1 MLKEIFTTKG
11 RLNRLPY
18 LKYTIILMVMM
29 FLTSFVAG
37 ILTFVLTGDME
48 LEGILYYVLVFIFN
62 LPFTVGAFMTSIRR
76 LHDLNRSGYFI
87 LLGFLPIVNF
97 LLEIYMLFFRGTV
110 GANDYGEDPLN

>member
-11 RLNRLPY
+11 RMNRLPY
-18 LKYTIILMVMM
+18 LKYTIFFMVVM
-29 FLTSFVAG
+29 FLISFVAG

-62 LPFTVGAFMTSIRR
+62 LPCTIGAFMTSIRR